1 MEPRL
6 TPVAGESKEAVT
18 VKKDDLTQLK
28 YIEASRMKLLNKHGI
43 TTIKQL
49 YEMPEEKLA
58 GIKSIG
64 NHYAKLIKV
73 SAADY
78 YREKQEIVPPEILS
92 DKERKAGE
100 VSENLR
106 KKIRKLQKTLQ
117 RVNEN
122 LKPMGKK
129 KYLPLYIDLKKT
141 SSELGDSLAL
151 LEKSQE
157 KIPLKAKKK
166 IIKRSDALALFMK
179 KGGKKRRKKAYKK
192 ITLEIQSFSKIVRD
206 LIP

>member
-1 MEPRL
+1 M
-6 TPVAGESKEAVT
+6 
-18 VKKDDLTQLK
+18 KKDDLTQLK

>member
-1 MEPRL
+1 M
-6 TPVAGESKEAVT
+6 
-18 VKKDDLTQLK
+18 KKDDLTRLK
-28 YIEASRMKLLNKHGI
+28 YIETSRMKLLNKHGI

-49 YEMPEEKLA
+49 FEMPEEKLA

-64 NHYAKLIKV
+64 NHYARLIKS

-78 YREKQEIVPPEILS
+78 YREKQEIVLPEILS
-92 DKERKAGE
+92 DEERKAGE
-100 VSENLR
+100 ISENLR
-106 KKIRKLQKTLQ
+106 RKIRKLQKTLH

-141 SSELGDSLAL
+141 SSELRDSLAL

-157 KIPLKAKKK
+157 NIPLKAKKK

-179 KGGKKRRKKAYKK
+179 KGGKKPRKKAYKK
-192 ITLEIQSFSKIVRD
+192 ITLEIQSFSKVVRN